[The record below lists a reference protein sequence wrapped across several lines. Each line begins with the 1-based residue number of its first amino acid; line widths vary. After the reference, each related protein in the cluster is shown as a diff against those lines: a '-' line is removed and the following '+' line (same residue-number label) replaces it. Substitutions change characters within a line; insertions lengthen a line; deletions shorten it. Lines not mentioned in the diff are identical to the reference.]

1 VKLIMLMLVFH
12 SEVLL
17 DHHALG
23 GTMPAALAS
32 VMAARHGQDA
42 GAWQDAYLKIVA
54 DWDSYW
60 ADLSLDGQD
69 SLAQWREG
77 RWRIIR
83 ALFRLMH
90 MPEPPL
96 DAITL
101 YLDEIPYEI
110 GQRCEGWKP
119 RPVEALKELA
129 RQGFGLSILA
139 AYQPAALIRGL
150 LDQVHLGEPI
160 CRAFGPDEIGQF
172 GLEGIGWEYIAGMT
186 GCDPSCCVYIGAEP
200 PWGARA
206 VKPPAD
212 LSSLPGLLREKEWLT
227 DD

>member
-1 VKLIMLMLVFH
+1 MLMLVFH
-12 SEVLL
+12 LEILL

-23 GTMPAALAS
+23 ETMPAALAS
-32 VMAARHGQDA
+32 VMAAHHGQDA

-96 DAITL
+96 DAIPL

-119 RPVEALKELA
+119 RSVEALKELA

-150 LDQVHLGEPI
+150 LDQDQLGEPV

-172 GLEGIGWEYIAGMT
+172 GLEGISWDYIAGMT
-186 GCDPSCCVYIGAEP
+186 GSDPSCCVYIGAEA
-200 PWGARA
+200 PWGARV

-212 LSSLPGLLREKEWLT
+212 LSSLPRLLREKGWLT